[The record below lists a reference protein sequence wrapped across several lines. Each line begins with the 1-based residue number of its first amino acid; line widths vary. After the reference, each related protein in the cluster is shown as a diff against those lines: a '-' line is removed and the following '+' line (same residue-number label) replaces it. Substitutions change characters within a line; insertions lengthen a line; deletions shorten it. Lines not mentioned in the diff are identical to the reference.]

1 MSEMR
6 IWTILQW
13 NIKQNKNIVLPF
25 FSVQTTFR
33 NPKKREDGKPLVST
47 AFNPR
52 DLEQPILWLCRTND
66 YLI

>member
-1 MSEMR
+1 MIFAIFTIVAMSEMR

-33 NPKKREDGKPLVST
+33 NQKKARG
-47 AFNPR
+47 
-52 DLEQPILWLCRTND
+52 W
-66 YLI
+66 

>member
-33 NPKKREDGKPLVST
+33 NQKKREDGKPQAESM
-47 AFNPR
+47 
-52 DLEQPILWLCRTND
+52 E
-66 YLI
+66 